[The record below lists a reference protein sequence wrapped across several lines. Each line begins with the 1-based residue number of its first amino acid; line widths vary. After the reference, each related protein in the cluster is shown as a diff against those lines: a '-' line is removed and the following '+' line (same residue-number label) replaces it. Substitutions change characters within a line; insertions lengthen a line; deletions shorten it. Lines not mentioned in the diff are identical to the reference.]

1 MKVNQNLD
9 DQDLIE
15 LILSRK
21 QQNLALNLLYKRHY
35 GLLENY
41 VLQNSGNS
49 EDAADVIQEVMLVFV
64 QIITQGKFR
73 GESTIKSLL
82 YNICK
87 NLWISE
93 LRRRKSTFARHEK
106 YEIESEKTELDI
118 SESIARTENLKY
130 IMKVFNQLGEKCK
143 KVLQL
148 FYYEELTM
156 KEVREKL
163 NYSSEQV
170 LRNKKYK
177 CLKSL
182 IQKTQS
188 SPKIYKNLQKALRHE

>member
-9 DQDLIE
+9 DQELIE
-15 LILSRK
+15 MIQTKKR
-21 QQNLALNLLYKRHY
+21 QNMALDLLYRRHY

-49 EDAADVIQEVMLVFV
+49 EDAGDVIQEVMLVFV
-64 QIITQGKFR
+64 QMITQGKFR
-73 GESTIKSLL
+73 GESTVKSLL
-82 YNICK
+82 YKICR

-93 LRRRKSTFARHEK
+93 LRRRKSTIARHEK
-106 YEIESEKTELDI
+106 YEMESEKTELDI

-130 IMKVFNQLGEKCK
+130 IMKVFNQLGEQCK

-156 KEVREKL
+156 KEVCEKL
-163 NYSSEQV
+163 NFSSEQV

-182 IQKTQS
+182 IEKTQS
-188 SPKIYKNLQKALRHE
+188 SPQIYKNLQKALRHE

>member
-15 LILSRK
+15 LILTKK
-21 QQNLALNLLYKRHY
+21 QQNMALNLLYKRHY

-41 VLQNSGNS
+41 VLQNSGSS
-49 EDAADVIQEVMLVFV
+49 EDAGDVIQEVMLVFV
-64 QIITQGKFR
+64 QMITQGKFR

-82 YNICK
+82 YNICR

-93 LRRRKSTFARHEK
+93 LRRRKSTIARHEK
-106 YEIESEKTELDI
+106 YEMESEKAELDI

-130 IMKVFNQLGEKCK
+130 IMKVFNQLGEQCK

-148 FYYEELTM
+148 FYYEELSM
-156 KEVREKL
+156 KEVCEKL

-182 IQKTQS
+182 IEKTQS
-188 SPKIYKNLQKALRHE
+188 SPQIYKNLQKALRHE

>member
-1 MKVNQNLD
+1 MQVNQNLD

-15 LILSRK
+15 LILTKK
-21 QQNLALNLLYKRHY
+21 QQNMALNLLYKRHY

-41 VLQNSGNS
+41 VLQNSGS
-49 EDAADVIQEVMLVFV
+49 LEDAGDVIQEVMLVFV
-64 QIITQGKFR
+64 QMITQGKFR

-82 YNICK
+82 YNICR

-93 LRRRKSTFARHEK
+93 LRRRKSAIARHEK
-106 YEIESEKTELDI
+106 YEMKSEKTELDI
-118 SESIARTENLKY
+118 SETIARTENLKY
-130 IMKVFNQLGEKCK
+130 IMKIFNQLGEQCK

-156 KEVREKL
+156 KEVCEKL

-188 SPKIYKNLQKALRHE
+188 SPEIYKNLQKALRHE

>member
-93 LRRRKSTFARHEK
+93 LRRRKSTFVRHEK

-188 SPKIYKNLQKALRHE
+188 SPQIYKNLQKALRHE